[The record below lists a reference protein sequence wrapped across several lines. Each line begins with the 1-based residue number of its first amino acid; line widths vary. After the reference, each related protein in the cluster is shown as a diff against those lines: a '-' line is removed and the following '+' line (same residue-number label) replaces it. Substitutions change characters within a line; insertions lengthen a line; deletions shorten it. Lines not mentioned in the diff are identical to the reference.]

1 MPNTLSKEKLHN
13 LNEIITP
20 VSLVFL
26 KKIGEYKGKQILYS
40 NQQQEHLDKLQMNAL
55 IDNTL
60 ASNNIDN
67 INIKYNEFMCLFEG
81 MKEPDN
87 NIESETIRYLKVLN
101 LINSHFDSVE
111 LSSDLVLQFHK
122 NLFGYKPDQG
132 GKWKPLDNIIEKPN
146 NDGTSSISFIPVS
159 AEKTPAEVEDLCLS
173 YHSIINEDDIV
184 DLIVIA
190 AFILDFLC
198 IHPFTVGNGRVAR
211 LLTQLMLYQ
220 QDYQVA
226 KYISLDK
233 IILENR
239 SKYIYNLQNASQNW
253 HEQRHKI
260 AGWVEFFLR
269 VIYLG
274 YTDLDKHI
282 FHIKNKKGAK
292 SQQVKMIVNMMPA
305 QFKVSDICNKCSGIS
320 RPTINKVFQE
330 MRDNKQI
337 APCSMGRDA
346 IWKKLF

>member
-111 LSSDLVLQFHK
+111 LSSDLVLQFQK
-122 NLFGYKPDQG
+122 NP
-132 GKWKPLDNIIEKPN
+132 I
-146 NDGTSSISFIPVS
+146 TTVHPVFLLYLYLLKKHQQKL
-159 AEKTPAEVEDLCLS
+159 KTC
-173 YHSIINEDDIV
+173 
-184 DLIVIA
+184 
-190 AFILDFLC
+190 
-198 IHPFTVGNGRVAR
+198 
-211 LLTQLMLYQ
+211 
-220 QDYQVA
+220 
-226 KYISLDK
+226 
-233 IILENR
+233 
-239 SKYIYNLQNASQNW
+239 AS
-253 HEQRHKI
+253 
-260 AGWVEFFLR
+260 
-269 VIYLG
+269 
-274 YTDLDKHI
+274 HI
-282 FHIKNKKGAK
+282 TA
-292 SQQVKMIVNMMPA
+292 
-305 QFKVSDICNKCSGIS
+305 
-320 RPTINKVFQE
+320 
-330 MRDNKQI
+330 
-337 APCSMGRDA
+337 
-346 IWKKLF
+346 